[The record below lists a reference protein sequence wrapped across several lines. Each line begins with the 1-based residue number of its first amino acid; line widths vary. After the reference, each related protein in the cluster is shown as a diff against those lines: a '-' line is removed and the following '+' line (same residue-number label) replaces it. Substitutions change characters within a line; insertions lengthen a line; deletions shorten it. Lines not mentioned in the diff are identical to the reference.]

1 MWIISIKTTHAY
13 LLSIFW
19 VIQTWMLTSGT
30 VLPKPISSAR
40 IPLAFEERVATAMPH
55 HVFDKGKDFHRNSVV
70 ALKAVKVLSHHRPQV
85 PLGWIAK
92 SISQTKWREH
102 QKNMDNEIAGE
113 IEESKTYSP
122 NSIQRNF
129 KKSPLHVL
137 VFSPVNT
144 PGKPSDWLPPLW

>member
-1 MWIISIKTTHAY
+1 MALFCLSPFH
-13 LLSIFW
+13 LLEF
-19 VIQTWMLTSGT
+19 
-30 VLPKPISSAR
+30 
-40 IPLAFEERVATAMPH
+40 PLAFEERVATAMPH

-129 KKSPLHVL
+129 KNLRFMFLSFLL
-137 VFSPVNT
+137 
-144 PGKPSDWLPPLW
+144 